1 MNKKVK
7 FKFDIIRTKKGVALK
22 PPVPVIS
29 GGARYKII
37 KDLLGEKPYIVSL
50 ENWELLLSVYSP
62 KKLVQYTDETF
73 DIIDHAL

>member
-7 FKFDIIRTKKGVALK
+7 FKFDIIRTKRGVALK

-29 GGARYKII
+29 GGARHQIVR
-37 KDLLGEKPYIVSL
+37 DLLGEKPYTVSL

-62 KKLVQYTDETF
+62 KKLVQYTDGTF
-73 DIIDHAL
+73 DII